1 MFPRA
6 TDEREINEGKIKI
19 LNNHTMISKI
29 EKIQS
34 VGVYDQY
41 QAQGD
46 ISFKGYT
53 YIYAENGSG
62 KTTLSS
68 ILRSLSQNNPDA
80 ILKRKRIDSILPQNI
95 EIKESTNN
103 SPLVFRNCMW
113 NRPLESIVV
122 FDSFF
127 VNENVYAGFDFNVDQ
142 RKRLYQFVIGTE
154 GVKIAKLI
162 TRIKSKISDIN
173 SQILTQEQLL
183 KADTND
189 LIPINEFI
197 DIVEDDGISQK
208 VQDKE
213 RELQKAKNQDTIR
226 LHAAIGTIPEINVS
240 LNFEEIG
247 SILNQSVEG
256 IGKDYISIVEKQI
269 KKLEGRG
276 MSSSQAWL
284 QKGHRVIKENQCP
297 FCNQSIQELDLIK
310 GYNQYFNEQYTLLSE
325 KVDAICNDA
334 DALNVLSLTK
344 DIQSAYQQFKD
355 NYSFWKTY
363 LLDLEP
369 YNEISIDTDEFVR
382 LVEDLKRLL
391 HDKRSNCTQIVTG
404 NSHANLQ
411 EFIEKVNANIKV
423 LNAQII
429 TFNSQITTMRQN
441 LRAVEDVERELKM
454 LQLIK
459 KRFEPDVVDKCNLY
473 NYLRRYVN
481 RLNALNAR
489 KQVEQQ
495 QISQNIL
502 NNYGA
507 DINNYLNNI
516 FGTKFT
522 IEKTRNGGYR
532 GRSTEPTLEY
542 NLKFNGHVISTNAE
556 DVNSVKYTLSEG
568 DKNTIAFSFFLAKI
582 NADATEL
589 SNKII
594 VFDDP
599 LSSLDLNRRNR
610 TIEQIVN
617 LKGRC
622 EQVIVLSHNL
632 HFLIE
637 LNNNKKISKGEK
649 KVLKILYNA
658 SNASSSLVEY
668 QIKQEWIDKY
678 HHAIKDMQDYLS
690 NPEEELKE
698 RAISGIR
705 ISLETFLKLKFC
717 QYIRNDE
724 GTFGQ
729 IISEL
734 ESSSCGFI
742 NTDKQNVIRRLQALC
757 EMSWRPHH
765 GSVEEREI
773 YTEKSVSDNELQT
786 QYIPDA
792 LKLIKEEL

>member
-1 MFPRA
+1 
-6 TDEREINEGKIKI
+6 
-19 LNNHTMISKI
+19 MISKI

-46 ISFKGYT
+46 ISFNAFT
-53 YIYAENGSG
+53 YIYAENGAG

-103 SPLVFRNCMW
+103 SPLLFRNNMW
-113 NRPLESIVV
+113 NRPLEVIAV

-142 RKRLYQFVIGTE
+142 RKRLYQFVIGNE
-154 GVKIAKLI
+154 GVKMAKLI
-162 TRIKSKISDIN
+162 TRIKNKIAELN
-173 SQILTQEQLL
+173 SQISIQEQLL
-183 KADTND
+183 KGDIGD
-189 LIPINEFI
+189 LMTLNEFI
-197 DIVEDDGISQK
+197 GVAVDEGLEQK
-208 VQDKE
+208 IQDKE
-213 RELQKAKNQDTIR
+213 KELQKAKNQDTIR
-226 LHAAIGTIPEINVS
+226 SHAAIDTIPEINVS

-247 SILNQSVEG
+247 SILKQSVEG
-256 IGKDYISIVEKQI
+256 IGKDYISIVEEQI
-269 KKLEGRG
+269 KKLEDRG

-284 QKGHRVIKENQCP
+284 QKGHKVIKGNQCP
-297 FCNQSIQELDLIK
+297 FCNQSIQELDIVK

-325 KVDAICNDA
+325 KVDAVCNDVNT
-334 DALNVLSLTK
+334 LNVPSLTK
-344 DIQSAYQQFKD
+344 DFQNAYQQFKD
-355 NYSFWKTY
+355 NYSFWKSF
-363 LLDLEP
+363 LPDLEP
-369 YNEISIDTDEFVR
+369 YNEISVDTDEFVR
-382 LVEDLKRLL
+382 LVEDFKRLL
-391 HDKRSNCTQIVTG
+391 HDKQYNYTQIVTG
-404 NSHANLQ
+404 NAHVNLQ
-411 EFIEKVNANIKV
+411 GFIEKVNVNIKA
-423 LNAQII
+423 LNTQII

-454 LQLIK
+454 LQLRK
-459 KRFEPDVVDKCNLY
+459 KRFEPDEVDKCNLY

-507 DINNYLNNI
+507 AINNYLSNV

-522 IEKTRNGGYR
+522 IERTRNGGYR

-542 NLKFNGHVISTNAE
+542 TLKFNGHVISTNADE
-556 DVNSVKYTLSEG
+556 VNSVKYTLSEG

-617 LKGRC
+617 LKGKC

-649 KVLKILYNA
+649 KTLKIVHDV
-658 SNASSSLVEY
+658 SNASSSIVEY

-678 HHAIKDMQDYLS
+678 HNAINDMHAYLL
-690 NPEEELKE
+690 NPTEELKE
-698 RAISGIR
+698 RAINGIR

-717 QYIRNDE
+717 RYIQNDE

-734 ESSSCGFI
+734 DASSCSFI
-742 NTDKQNVIRRLQALC
+742 NVDKQNVIQRLQALC

-765 GSVEEREI
+765 GSVEERAI
-773 YTEKSVSDNELQT
+773 YTEKSVSDNELQA

-792 LKLIKEEL
+792 LKLIREEL